1 MEVDLKSIIESI
13 LFAADEPISIGRLKT
28 VIETADARQIKAC
41 IEELNGE
48 YEASNRAF
56 VIEEVAEG
64 YRMFTRAEF
73 NEWLGKLFR
82 QRSKG
87 RLSLAALETLA
98 IIAYKQPIER
108 AEIEDIRGVNV
119 DHIVRNLHEKE
130 LIKIVGR
137 SEKLGRALL
146 YGTTKKFLEHFGLK
160 SLKDLPRVSELEKQR
175 TPEADEE
182 PSDEGGKQQEDDSAE
197 SAPADSEVQGN
208 EPDGEDAPS
217 DPEDSNTSEEF
228 ESEESTKDSEELS

>member
-1 MEVDLKSIIESI
+1 VEVNLKSIIEAV
-13 LFAADEPISIGRLKT
+13 LFAADEPISVGRLKT

-41 IEELNGE
+41 VEELNGE
-48 YEASNRAF
+48 YKASNRAF

-64 YRMFTRAEF
+64 YRMFTRPEF

-108 AEIEDIRGVNV
+108 AQIEDIRGVNV
-119 DHIVRNLHEKE
+119 DHIVRTLHEKE

-137 SEKLGRALL
+137 SEKLGRPLL

-160 SLKDLPRVSELEKQR
+160 SLGDLPRVSELEKQR
-175 TPEADEE
+175 APDADEE
-182 PSDEGGKQQEDDSAE
+182 PSDDSGEQLEDVSAE
-197 SAPADSEVQGN
+197 SPRAGCEGQGN
-208 EPDGEDAPS
+208 KPEGEAAS
-217 DPEDSNTSEEF
+217 DPGDGVSEGL
-228 ESEESTKDSEELS
+228 ESEESTKDSE